1 MAGRE
6 AFPPAAV
13 HAPMNPEE
21 SLAKLG
27 LSLPQ
32 PTKPVAAYVPTVRTG
47 NLVYVAGQLPF
58 VDGKLPKTGRLGD
71 NVSIEEGQVF
81 ARQCVLNGL
90 AALKA
95 EVGDL
100 RKVKRVVR
108 VGAFVACT
116 DTFGDQ
122 PKVANGGSELL
133 QQVFGEK
140 GRHARAAVGTNALP
154 LNSPVEIELLFEV
167 E

>member
-1 MAGRE
+1 MT
-6 AFPPAAV
+6 
-13 HAPMNPEE
+13 PEE

-27 LSLPQ
+27 HALP
-32 PTKPVAAYVPTVRTG
+32 PVSKPVAAYVPAVRAG

-58 VDGKLPKTGRLGD
+58 VDGKLPKTGHVGD
-71 NVSIEEGQVF
+71 NVSIEEAQGF
-81 ARQCVLNGL
+81 ARTCVLNGL

-95 EVGDL
+95 EIGEL

-108 VGAFVACT
+108 VGAFVACGSN
-116 DTFGDQ
+116 FGDQ
-122 PKVANGGSELL
+122 PKVANGASELL
-133 QQVFGEK
+133 LQVFGDK

-154 LNSPVEIELLFEV
+154 LQSPVEIEFLFEV

>member
-1 MAGRE
+1 
-6 AFPPAAV
+6 
-13 HAPMNPEE
+13 MNPEE
-21 SLAKLG
+21 NLAKLG
-27 LSLPQ
+27 LALPA
-32 PTKPVAAYVPTVRTG
+32 PGKPVAAYVPTVRTG
-47 NLVYVAGQLPF
+47 SLVYVAGQLPF
-58 VDGKLPKTGRLGD
+58 VEGKLPKTGRLGE
-71 NVSIEEGQVF
+71 NVSIEEGQMF

-90 AALKA
+90 AVLKA
-95 EVGDL
+95 EIGDL

-108 VGAFVACT
+108 VGAFVACA
-116 DTFGDQ
+116 DTFADQ

-154 LNSPVEIELLFEV
+154 LGAPVEIEFLFEV